1 MKEWITGRNPVYEV
15 VRARRRH
22 VFRLR
27 VASNAKMKGRL
38 AEIVAQCTR
47 WKIPIE
53 RVPREEINSLGTNHQ
68 GVALEVSGYPYQ
80 DLADI
85 LALASKQQAAPFIL
99 VLDALQDPQNLGTLL
114 RTAEIVGVH
123 GVILPLRRTALI
135 TPAVVNASSGASEHL
150 LVAQA
155 NLAQAIDRLKEAG
168 VWVVGLEGS
177 TDAQPLEQ
185 VRLDGPLALVV
196 GSEGQGMRALVRKS
210 CDLLLRLPM
219 RGRVAS
225 LNAAVAGSVALYL
238 AWQARGYDELPSQPE
253 WDGGENKHIT
263 SIDDCPES

>member
-15 VRARRRH
+15 VRAKRRH
-22 VFRLR
+22 VFRLW
-27 VASNAKMKGRL
+27 VARSAQVKGRL
-38 AEIVAQCTR
+38 AEIVAQCSR
-47 WKIPIE
+47 WKVSVE
-53 RVPREEINSLGTNHQ
+53 YVPREKIDSRGPNHQ
-68 GVALEVSGYPYQ
+68 GVALEVGGYPYQ
-80 DLADI
+80 TLADI
-85 LALASKQQAAPFIL
+85 IAQASRRQEAPFIL
-99 VLDALQDPQNLGTLL
+99 ILDALQDPQNLGTLL

-123 GVILPLRRTALI
+123 GVLLPLRRTALI
-135 TPAVVNASSGASEHL
+135 TPAVVSASSGASEHL

-155 NLAQAIDRLKEAG
+155 NLAQAIGRLKEEG

-177 TDAQPLEQ
+177 ASARPPDQ

-219 RGRVAS
+219 RGQVAS

-238 AWQARGYDELPSQPE
+238 AWQARGFQEHPLDSRGTGLEGDHLLEY
-253 WDGGENKHIT
+253 
-263 SIDDCPES
+263 